1 MGVKENTT
9 RITLQFNKYDFRHNK
24 VVAILR
30 ERPRSMSELVVN
42 AILHYISCPEA
53 GNELSKGMIR
63 ELVRE
68 ALRDMAADGS
78 LSGVSLAADT
88 SSSDGSGVSAED
100 ANSIG
105 SMMDA
110 FR

>member
-9 RITLQFNKYDFRHNK
+9 RITLQFNKYDFRHNR

-30 ERPRSMSELVVN
+30 ERPRNMSELVVN
-42 AILHYISCPEA
+42 AILHYISCPEV
-53 GNELSKGMIR
+53 GNELNKGMVR
-63 ELVRE
+63 DLVLE
-68 ALRDMAADGS
+68 ILHEMAADGT
-78 LSGVSLAADT
+78 LSGINLSSATDT
-88 SSSDGSGVSAED
+88 VAEQVSAED

-110 FR
+110 FL

>member
-9 RITLQFNKYDFRHNK
+9 RITLQFNKYDFRHNR

-30 ERPRSMSELVVN
+30 ERPRNMSELVVN
-42 AILHYISCPEA
+42 AILHYISCPEV
-53 GNELSKGMIR
+53 GNELNKDMVR
-63 ELVRE
+63 DLVVE
-68 ALRDMAADGS
+68 ILHEMATDGT
-78 LSGVSLAADT
+78 LSGINLSSAAGTVAEQVSVEDT
-88 SSSDGSGVSAED
+88 
-100 ANSIG
+100 NSIG